1 MFGGLAGAGI
11 FTAQYFGQKDH
22 EGVRQTFRYKFWMA
36 VILTVATVVV
46 FLTSGD
52 SLIRI
57 YLQGEGS
64 AAEITATLNYGKQY
78 LYIMLIGLP
87 PFMLGQ
93 VYSSTLRECG
103 IYLQGEGSAAEITA
117 TLNYGKQYLYIML
130 IGLPPFMLGQVYS
143 STLRECGETVL
154 PMKAGVTA
162 VLVNLVFNYLLI
174 YGKFGFPQLG
184 VRGAAIAMKAGVTAV
199 LVNLV
204 FNYLLIYGKFGF
216 PQLGVRGAAIAT
228 VISRYV
234 EVAIVLIWAAHNKQK
249 FPFIEGLYHTLKVPK
264 NLAWKIFIK
273 GTPLLLNEAM
283 WACGVAILAQCYSV
297 RGLNVVAAQNIS
309 NTINNVFNIVFIAL
323 GDSVAIV
330 VGQLLGAGDMKK
342 ARDTDN
348 KMIAF
353 SVFCCIGVAAVL
365 LILAPLF
372 PLGAGDMKKA
382 RDTDNKMIAFSV
394 FCCIGVA
401 AVLLILA
408 PLFPELYNTN
418 PEAKKLACQFIMI
431 SALFMP
437 NNAFLHA
444 AYFTLRSGGKTVIT
458 FAKKLAC
465 QFIMISALFMP
476 NNAFLHAAYFTL
488 RSGGKTVITFLFDS
502 VFMWC
507 VSVSMAFVLSR
518 YTGLSVVAIF
528 ALVQAADIIKS
539 IIGFILVKKGVWLQN
554 FVSG

>member
-1 MFGGLAGAGI
+1 MEMTRTKTGFWRKFVGDKAFYKMVLAIAVPIMIQNGITNFVSLLDNIMIGRIGTEQMSGAAIVNQLIFVYNLCMFGGLAGAGI

-36 VILTVATVVV
+36 VILTVATAAI
-46 FLTSGD
+46 FLTAGD

-64 AAEITATLNYGKQY
+64 AEEIA
-78 LYIMLIGLP
+78 
-87 PFMLGQ
+87 
-93 VYSSTLRECG
+93 S
-103 IYLQGEGSAAEITA
+103 

-174 YGKFGFPQLG
+174 YGKFGFPQ
-184 VRGAAIAMKAGVTAV
+184 M
-199 LVNLV
+199 
-204 FNYLLIYGKFGF
+204 
-216 PQLGVRGAAIAT
+216 GVRGAAIAT

-234 EVAIVLIWAAHNKQK
+234 EVAIILTWAAHNKQAL
-249 FPFIEGLYHTLKVPK
+249 PFIDGLYRTLKVPK
-264 NLAWKIFIK
+264 NLAWKIFVK
-273 GTPLLLNEAM
+273 GTPLLLNETM

-365 LILAPLF
+365 L
-372 PLGAGDMKKA
+372 
-382 RDTDNKMIAFSV
+382 V
-394 FCCIGVA
+394 
-401 AVLLILA
+401 LA

-418 PEAKKLACQFIMI
+418 PE
-431 SALFMP
+431 
-437 NNAFLHA
+437 
-444 AYFTLRSGGKTVIT
+444 
-458 FAKKLAC
+458 AKKLAC

-518 YTGLSVVAIF
+518 YTGLSVVVIF

-554 FVSG
+554 FVSE